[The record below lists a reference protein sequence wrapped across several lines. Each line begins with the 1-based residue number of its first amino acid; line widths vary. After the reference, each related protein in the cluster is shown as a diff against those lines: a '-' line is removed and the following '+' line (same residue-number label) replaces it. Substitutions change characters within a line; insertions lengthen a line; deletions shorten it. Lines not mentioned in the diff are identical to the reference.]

1 MQIIDVDNFSTE
13 FRTARE
19 ENKHDVPDCATIL
32 HKKRSPNKRSKQAH
46 HELDESRRV
55 NKVQSFQ
62 VFLVPKNK
70 QKHNTN
76 TGNEYLIK
84 LRDVLAVKV
93 AVGISH
99 TAKGRFV
106 AT

>member
-1 MQIIDVDNFSTE
+1 MHTAGNSFDNLLFHLLRNIKLIKWNIGGKLVQIIDVDNFSTE

-55 NKVQSFQ
+55 NKVQSF
-62 VFLVPKNK
+62 
-70 QKHNTN
+70 
-76 TGNEYLIK
+76 
-84 LRDVLAVKV
+84 
-93 AVGISH
+93 
-99 TAKGRFV
+99 
-106 AT
+106 